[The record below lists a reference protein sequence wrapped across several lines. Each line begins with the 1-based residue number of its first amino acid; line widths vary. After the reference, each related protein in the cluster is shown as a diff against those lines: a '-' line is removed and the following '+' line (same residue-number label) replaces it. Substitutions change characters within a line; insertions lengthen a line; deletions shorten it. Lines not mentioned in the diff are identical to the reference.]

1 MLIIA
6 LSADAEDSTLVGVY
20 RLRQND
26 YKFELKGILIMMN
39 ESGKCGK
46 HIKGI
51 NCSVKNCV
59 YHDGECYCTAENIHV
74 GPNHAEKSADTVCAT
89 FKCEGNC

>member
-1 MLIIA
+1 MTVGFK
-6 LSADAEDSTLVGVY
+6 SQDSTLY
-20 RLRQND
+20 RVSGERIFRKNR
-26 YKFELKGILIMMN
+26 KGTVTIMSEMGRC
-39 ESGKCGK
+39 EK

-89 FKCEGNC
+89 FKCGGSCK

>member
-1 MLIIA
+1 MTNC
-6 LSADAEDSTLVGVY
+6 E
-20 RLRQND
+20 
-26 YKFELKGILIMMN
+26 K
-39 ESGKCGK
+39 GKCEK

-89 FKCEGNC
+89 FKCGDSCK